1 MQCAVTHGTKYCCV
15 LMVLNT
21 PRYDSNDAS
30 DFGRRLHRYP
40 VAAHTLYLLAQPRAG
55 FLRVSRSERLG
66 RKGGG
71 GGNNERSDQGRDLR
85 YVRLRV
91 GPEHA
96 QQGNATWC
104 VRKARSPQRR
114 LLHFLSIFVWWD
126 PKVCAAGRILDT
138 WSTRYSMLMK
148 IPDGCTCAGSTISWF
163 PANKFAEFCSP
174 LIFIFWST
182 ATMVKRRRC
191 CLRPL
196 RLSATRK
203 I

>member
-1 MQCAVTHGTKYCCV
+1 MCCYARYEVLLRAHGVKYSYNC
-15 LMVLNT
+15 
-21 PRYDSNDAS
+21 RYDSNDAS
-30 DFGRRLHRYP
+30 DYGRRLHRYP
-40 VAAHTLYLLAQPRAG
+40 VAAHTLHLLAQPRAG

-71 GGNNERSDQGRDLR
+71 GGNNERSDQDRDLR

-104 VRKARSPQRR
+104 VRKARSPQCR

-126 PKVCAAGRILDT
+126 PKVCAADRILDT

-148 IPDGCTCAGSTISWF
+148 IPDGCTYAGSSIPF
-163 PANKFAEFCSP
+163 PGFQLTNLQNFA
-174 LIFIFWST
+174 L
-182 ATMVKRRRC
+182 
-191 CLRPL
+191 L
-196 RLSATRK
+196 
-203 I
+203 